1 MPKNTSYSLP
11 KDSRAWQQAVD
22 SIAELLPDDVNLHDF
37 DALQS
42 LPLFALIVVL
52 PTEGPTLDIHHY
64 VQSWVDEQPNWH
76 LVTVAEDTEASF
88 IDISIEHTTISPAYA
103 MAGERTNVNN
113 NNSSSNSNSNS
124 HNATTNTLSDTTTQ
138 ASTIA
143 KPAFVSAQVFRY
155 LLVPVTDAL
164 MHSGKKIA
172 AAHMIDEQLTSR
184 LRHDLSEHYLSQ
196 DHLAQNHLAQNNN
209 QSANTNDAAST
220 APDSNDLV
228 DCHILSI
235 GHMLRTHKLACFDM
249 DSTLIEQ
256 EVIVELAK
264 TAGVGMQVSAI
275 TEAAMRGEIDFNE
288 SFAQRVALLRGIPV
302 SVLDEICAR
311 LTLSVGARTTI
322 SALKALGYHTVLVSG
337 GFTYFARYIAEQLGI
352 DEVHANNLDI
362 DEGEVT
368 GHVQL
373 PIVNGAKKAAI
384 VAHTAER
391 LGIAMSQVVCVGD
404 GANDLPM
411 MADADLGI
419 AYRAKSIVQARA
431 DAAVNVTG
439 LEGVLYALGYP
450 ALIPAQ

>member
-1 MPKNTSYSLP
+1 MAKNTSYSLP
-11 KDSRAWQQAVD
+11 KDSKAWQQAVN
-22 SIAELLPDDVNLHDF
+22 SIAELLPDDINLHDF

-52 PTEGPTLDIHHY
+52 PVEVPTLDIHQY

-76 LVTVAEDTEASF
+76 LVTVAEDKEASF
-88 IDISIEHTTISPAYA
+88 VEVPIEHTMTSPAYVT
-103 MAGERTNVNN
+103 AGVRIHSSNENN
-113 NNSSSNSNSNS
+113 ANSSKAEP
-124 HNATTNTLSDTTTQ
+124 HNPSDSSAAPNTT
-138 ASTIA
+138 A

-155 LLVPVTDAL
+155 LLVPVTDTL
-164 MHSGKKIA
+164 MHAGKKVA

-184 LRHDLSEHYLSQ
+184 LRHDLAEHQ
-196 DHLAQNHLAQNNN
+196 LAQNNSH
-209 QSANTNDAAST
+209 SANTSAKPRLDNA
-220 APDSNDLV
+220 DLV

-264 TAGVGMQVSAI
+264 TAGVGQQVATI
-275 TEAAMRGEIDFNE
+275 TEAAMRGEIDFDE
-288 SFAQRVALLRGIPV
+288 SFAQRVALLKGVPT

-311 LTLSVGARTTI
+311 LSLSTGAHTTI

-362 DEGEVT
+362 SAGVVS

-373 PIVNGAKKAAI
+373 PIINGAKKAAI

-411 MADADLGI
+411 MASADLGV

-450 ALIPAQ
+450 AFIAKQS